1 MVSTQL
7 GARGATAHAKRARGH
22 MWIARLGARGATAH
36 AKRARGSCGVLGW
49 ERGERRHKRKRL
61 ALGVHGMWSHYEKV
75 SRRCGLMDEPRYT
88 RVGGGGQG
96 ARQPLQEFTMS
107 PRVAP

>member
-1 MVSTQL
+1 MVSAQL

-49 ERGERRHKRKRL
+49 ERGERRHKRKGL
-61 ALGVHGMWSHYEKV
+61 ALGGTWHVEPLRKSLSAVRAHG
-75 SRRCGLMDEPRYT
+75 
-88 RVGGGGQG
+88 
-96 ARQPLQEFTMS
+96 
-107 PRVAP
+107 